1 MSRTCQSCP
10 AWEPLDIS
18 EELLATTLAI
28 PQWGK
33 VMGVKKGKE
42 VYALNTNVFSVQEAL
57 KLLKKQMEAMPTH
70 LYKIAVMYEAVE
82 SSVCSV

>member
-10 AWEPLDIS
+10 AWEPLNIS

-28 PQWGK
+28 PQWGN
-33 VMGVKKGKE
+33 VMDVKMGKE
-42 VYALNTNVFSVQEAL
+42 IDALNTNVFSVQEAL

-70 LYKIAVMYEAVE
+70 LYKMAVMYKALE
-82 SSVCSV
+82 SSVCSE